1 MEKEKRKVT
10 LDQIRKA
17 SGKSQ
22 KDIASALKALGRDAS
37 QAYISKLESGGQS
50 VTIELG
56 MDLAKAY
63 EVPFY
68 PDIVRGLGFAADDDG
83 NGQN

>member
-1 MEKEKRKVT
+1 MEKEKRTVT

-17 SGKSQ
+17 SGRSQ
-22 KDIASALKALGRDAS
+22 KDIASALRALGREAS

-63 EVPFY
+63 AIPFY
-68 PDIVRGLGFAADDDG
+68 PDLVRGLGFNTDESGD
-83 NGQN
+83 GQN